1 MRAVGIAAVTFIAV
15 AGILLTVATTGP
27 QANALVTAAL
37 VAAVAYLA
45 SITRSM
51 ADLATV
57 EKFHHE
63 IPKLQAEYQ
72 KLRLEIEQLQKQI
85 AQDESRVRMA
95 TESDVIKFSTGDL
108 FRNDPPSK
116 W

>member
-1 MRAVGIAAVTFIAV
+1 MRAGGIAAVTFVAV
-15 AGILLTVATTGP
+15 AGILLTIATTGP
-27 QANALVTAAL
+27 QANALITAIL

-45 SITRSM
+45 SITHSM

-57 EKFHHE
+57 EKFRHE

-72 KLRLEIEQLQKQI
+72 KLRLQIEQLQKQKT
-85 AQDESRVRMA
+85 QDESRVRMA
-95 TESDVIKFSTGDL
+95 TETDVIRFSTGEL

>member
-1 MRAVGIAAVTFIAV
+1 MRAVGIAAVTFTAV
-15 AGILLTVATTGP
+15 AGILLTVATAWP
-27 QANALVTAAL
+27 QANSLVTALL
-37 VAAVAYLA
+37 VAVVAYLA
-45 SITRSM
+45 TITRSM

-57 EKFHHE
+57 EKFRHE

-72 KLRLEIEQLQKQI
+72 KLRLEVEQLQKQKT
-85 AQDESRVRMA
+85 QDESRVRIA
-95 TESDVIKFSTGDL
+95 TETDVIKFSTGDL

>member
-1 MRAVGIAAVTFIAV
+1 MRAAGIAAVTFIAV
-15 AGILLTVATTGP
+15 AGILLTIATTGP
-27 QANALVTAAL
+27 QANALVTAIL

-57 EKFHHE
+57 EKFRHE
-63 IPKLQAEYQ
+63 IPKLQAEHQ
-72 KLRLEIEQLQKQI
+72 KLTLQIEQLQKQKT
-85 AQDESRVRMA
+85 QDESRVKMA
-95 TESDVIKFSTGDL
+95 TETDVIRFSTGDL

>member
-1 MRAVGIAAVTFIAV
+1 MRAAGIAAVTFIAV

-27 QANALVTAAL
+27 QANALVVAAL

-51 ADLATV
+51 ADLATI

-72 KLRLEIEQLQKQI
+72 KLKLQIEQLQKQKT
-85 AQDESRVRMA
+85 QDESRIRIA
-95 TESDVIKFSTGDL
+95 TETDVIKFSTGDL
-108 FRNDPPSK
+108 FRGDPPSK

>member
-1 MRAVGIAAVTFIAV
+1 MRATGIAAVTFIAV
-15 AGILLTVATTGP
+15 AGILMTVASTGP
-27 QANALVTAAL
+27 TANALVTATL
-37 VAAVAYLA
+37 VAGVAYLA

-51 ADLATV
+51 ADLAAV

-72 KLRLEIEQLQKQI
+72 KLRLQIEQLQKEKSH
-85 AQDESRVRMA
+85 DESRIRMA
-95 TESDVIKFSTGDL
+95 TENDVIRFSTRDL

>member
-1 MRAVGIAAVTFIAV
+1 
-15 AGILLTVATTGP
+15 
-27 QANALVTAAL
+27 
-37 VAAVAYLA
+37 
-45 SITRSM
+45 M

-57 EKFHHE
+57 EKFRHE

-72 KLRLEIEQLQKQI
+72 KLRLEIEQLQKHKT
-85 AQDESRVRMA
+85 QDERRVRLA
-95 TESDVIKFSTGDL
+95 TETDVIKFSTKDL